1 VLGVKT
7 DGTGTSAAD
16 AVEQITS
23 ELAKCTKDAT
33 ESCLDVP
40 NKTQECLEQQDEEDE
55 EDSDDEDD
63 DNGNEL
69 AEELEKSTKTVTAL
83 TAKVE
88 TFEADLATRTTELQT
103 SQTTVATLTDS
114 AINNDQTDVLTTVR
128 SELDEVKRQLRV
140 KSSELVEALRK
151 VAISESKSVNSTAN
165 NALATQP
172 GTSSPSTA
180 SSSRH
185 VPSVMM
191 NVAERSKLSSFKL
204 PSNLEHFSPGG
215 IQSFSDWI
223 FRIEIQMSSYNVPE
237 EEKISALT
245 PYLEKYPFELAKEY
259 LEDPTKRGNFK
270 VFKERIIAH
279 YTRDDEQ
286 LTIRIRWLQLK
297 HATSKNF
304 EMYIEDF

>member
-1 VLGVKT
+1 M
-7 DGTGTSAAD
+7 
-16 AVEQITS
+16 
-23 ELAKCTKDAT
+23 
-33 ESCLDVP
+33 
-40 NKTQECLEQQDEEDE
+40 
-55 EDSDDEDD
+55 
-63 DNGNEL
+63 
-69 AEELEKSTKTVTAL
+69 
-83 TAKVE
+83 AKVE
-88 TFEADLATRTTELQT
+88 TLEADLATRTTELQT
-103 SQTTVATLTDS
+103 AKTTVATLTETVT
-114 AINNDQTDVLTTVR
+114 NNDQTGVLTTVS
-128 SELDEVKRQLRV
+128 SELDDVKRQLKA
-140 KSSELVEALRK
+140 KSADLVAALRK
-151 VAISESKSVNSTAN
+151 VAIAESRSANSMAN

-185 VPSVMM
+185 VPSVMT

-215 IQSFSDWI
+215 KQSFADWI

-259 LEDPTKRGNFK
+259 LEDPAKRGNFK
-270 VFKERIIAH
+270 GFKERIIAH

-297 HATSKNF
+297 HATSENF
-304 EMYIEDF
+304 EMYIEDFLILASQLRPKTSRKINSHPS